1 IHLNAQLPG
10 NLNIDQLT
18 DQQIAQLVQQ
28 YGLSGLSEME
38 LVAKAK
44 EKGLSDADIAKLKAR
59 MQGMSPGSRGVGESG
74 SQDKTKRKT
83 VPYIL
88 PKQEPDYINGLVIY
102 GSDIF
107 TKENLSFEP
116 NINIPTPK
124 NYVIGTGD
132 EL

>member
-1 IHLNAQLPG
+1 MRNFLKSILTALMLIALSFQLNAQLPG
-10 NLNIDQLT
+10 GVNIDQLT

-28 YGLSGLSEME
+28 YGLSGLSETE

-44 EKGLSDADIAKLKAR
+44 ERGLSDADIAKLR
-59 MQGMSPGSRGVGESG
+59 SRLQGISPGVTQGDGKLG
-74 SQDKTKRKT
+74 SQDKAKRKT

-107 TKENLSFEP
+107 LKCETH
-116 NINIPTPK
+116 
-124 NYVIGTGD
+124 
-132 EL
+132 